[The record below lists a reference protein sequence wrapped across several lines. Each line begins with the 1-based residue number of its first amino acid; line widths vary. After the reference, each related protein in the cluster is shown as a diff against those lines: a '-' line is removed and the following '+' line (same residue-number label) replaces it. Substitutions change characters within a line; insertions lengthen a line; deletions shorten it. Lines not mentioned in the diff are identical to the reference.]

1 MLSLPTMRR
10 SLVSSALLAFSV
22 LALAACAG
30 GSSTT
35 SGPDNGGSS
44 GDAPDAG
51 GRGSN
56 DAGGGGT
63 GTSNDDAGAATD
75 AANTD
80 SSSTPLR
87 ADVPSI
93 SCNDAVDDVY
103 TTPSGLP
110 SFSPTARGDVIRC
123 AHDSDLPVAAVQGQL
138 TGAGISTPATSG
150 TTLYRIAFRT
160 TRGNG
165 AAGDSSARVYLPTNP
180 RALPL
185 PVIVVA
191 HPTEGLASS
200 CAPSKDP
207 TSLQDLALPW
217 AALGFAVIA
226 PDYAGLGNDDV
237 VQGYVDNH
245 DTGFSTLDAARALRK
260 LMAKGVLSDSVLA
273 VGWSQ
278 GGGAVLSAQALAKS
292 YGADGNLVGVIAFA
306 PEWPT
311 RPNSFGYVD
320 MLKSPA
326 ETTIQTG
333 VSEPVVAV
341 TREYAYFKQYLG
353 AAHATDAFP
362 SSARSGIDGAI
373 TSMCQTPF
381 GGYLQGTCPTVGQLF
396 DDSFRTSLLACIGG
410 DTANCNEPAKGWYA
424 FMQSNV
430 LTADASG
437 APILFVQG
445 IADTIMPAASEAA
458 CNIEKLKADGVTPQ
472 VCTDLIA
479 VHTDVVPRN
488 MDYALTWGQAVVAGG
503 ALPACP
509 STFGMPPCTP

>member
-1 MLSLPTMRR
+1 MSAAS
-10 SLVSSALLAFSV
+10 SLVLVLGVCSSIV
-22 LALAACAG
+22 ACAG
-30 GSSTT
+30 GSSAT
-35 SGPDNGGSS
+35 
-44 GDAPDAG
+44 GDAPSGTTSTQRD
-51 GRGSN
+51 
-56 DAGGGGT
+56 GGGGS
-63 GTSNDDAGAATD
+63 GDSDGGVVYIADDAGTAADGAT
-75 AANTD
+75 ND
-80 SSSTPLR
+80 SSAAPVR
-87 ADVPSI
+87 ADAPAI

-110 SFSPTARGDVIRC
+110 SFSPSARGDVIRC
-123 AHDSDLPVAAVQGQL
+123 AHDSDLPIAAVQAQL
-138 TGAGISTPATSG
+138 TGATIATPATSG
-150 TTLYRIAFRT
+150 VTLYRIAFRT
-160 TRGNG
+160 TRGSG
-165 AAGDSSARVYLPTNP
+165 APGASSARVYLPTTP

-207 TSLQDLALPW
+207 TSMEDLALPW
-217 AALGFAVIA
+217 ASLGFAVVA

-245 DTGFSTLDAARALRK
+245 DTGYSTLDGARALRK
-260 LMAKGVLSDSVLA
+260 MLSPGALSDKILA

-320 MLKSPA
+320 MLKNPT

-333 VSEPVVAV
+333 VSSPVVAAM
-341 TREYAYFKQYLG
+341 REYAYFTQYLG
-353 AAHATDAFP
+353 AAHSTDAFP
-362 SSARSGIDGAI
+362 ASARSGVQGAI

-381 GGYLQGTCPTVGQLF
+381 GGYLQGSFPTVGQLF
-396 DDSFRTSLLACIGG
+396 DDSFRTALLACVAGNSAG
-410 DTANCNEPAKGWYA
+410 CVEPAKSYFA

-430 LTADASG
+430 LSADPSG
-437 APILFVQG
+437 AQILFVQG
-445 IADTIMPAASEAA
+445 IADAIMPAASEAA
-458 CNIEKLKADGVTPQ
+458 CNIDKLHADGVTPQ
-472 VCTDLIA
+472 VCTDIPA
-479 VHTDVVPRN
+479 IHENVVPRN
-488 MDYALTWGQAVVAGG
+488 MDFALSWGQALLAGTD
-503 ALPACP
+503 LPACP